1 MNKTKLE
8 YLKDLATA
16 IQGLKVNSEI
26 TYKLAVENLGQDYGL
41 YQIIALL
48 ELAAQDLSH
57 EIYAGDLLQ
66 EGIDTNPNHNGT
78 ETIKQFPR

>member
-1 MNKTKLE
+1 MPKTKLE

-16 IQGLKVNSEI
+16 IQGLKVNTEMA
-26 TYKLAVENLGQDYGL
+26 YKLADENLGQDYGL
-41 YQIIALL
+41 YQIIALF

-66 EGIDTNPNHNGT
+66 EAIQTNPDC
-78 ETIKQFPR
+78 PL